1 MKINDCISA
10 IQQRDL
16 VLPEF
21 QREYVWSRDQAKQL
35 MVSLLKGY
43 PVGGLLIWPTDTPPE
58 LKNIGELPKKLGA
71 VRVLLDGQQR
81 LTTLHMLIAGDIPRY
96 YTSADIENDPRD
108 LYFNIDD
115 ADFQY
120 YQSSKMS
127 DNPLWHRVIDCFY
140 DGNDKE
146 KQIQVFAIAK
156 KLAAD
161 DQQAFELA
169 QRYTNN
175 LTALRN
181 IGSIELPVQTVP
193 SKANLDVA
201 IDIFDRVNSQGTK
214 LTDAEL
220 ALTHVTGKWST
231 ARREL
236 KTKIAELEARNFVF
250 NLTFMTRALTVCV
263 TRRALFETI
272 HERPADELQVGWKAL
287 SQVLDYLTNVLPHH
301 AFVHS
306 TEDLNTTN
314 ALVPLVA
321 YLSLNKGK
329 FATDKVLRSAVHW
342 LYAAL
347 LWARYT
353 AQTDQRLE
361 SDVSIVMKEEAPWG
375 HLCGEIIDQRGRIE
389 VKASDFEGRGAQ
401 HPLYLGTYVLAKAHG
416 AIDWFNGAALGVT
429 HGAKYRIHSHHIF
442 PQSMLYKNGFDADN
456 HLDRKVVNE
465 IANRAFL
472 TAETNQTIASAP
484 PAEYLPRVEESYPGA
499 LVKQFIPMDPEL
511 WKIERYRDF
520 LVARREIIGR
530 KLNEFMTALVREPEI
545 TVNRPVSE
553 LIKLGESINL
563 EFKST
568 LQWDVVNKQINTGLR
583 LSVLKT
589 IAAFMNTE
597 GGTLII
603 GVEDDGSVFGL
614 EPDLKTLKGS
624 QDQLGQL
631 LASLVSQQIGAEY
644 GHLAKVRFE
653 SIDEKIV
660 CVVDTDRAS
669 GPAYVSGAKGSE
681 FYVRVGNTTRA
692 LDPEETVK
700 YTEAHWE

>member
-1 MKINDCISA
+1 MKISECISA

-35 MVSLLKGY
+35 LVSLLKGY
-43 PVGGLLIWPTDTPPE
+43 PVGGLLIWPTNAPPE
-58 LKNIGELPKKLGA
+58 LKNIGALPPKLGT

-81 LTTLHMLIAGDIPRY
+81 LTTLHMFVSGNVPRY
-96 YTSADIENDPRD
+96 YTAADIENDPRD

-127 DNPLWHRVIDCFY
+127 ENPLWHRVIDCFY

-146 KQIQVFAIAK
+146 KQIQVFAIAR

-169 QRYTNN
+169 QRYTDN

-181 IGSIELPVQTVP
+181 IQNIELPVQTVP

-236 KTKIAELEARNFVF
+236 KTKIADLEARNFVF

-272 HERPADELQVGWKAL
+272 HERAADELQVGWKVL

-306 TEDLNTTN
+306 TQDLNTTN
-314 ALVPLVA
+314 ALIPLVA

-329 FATDKVLRSAVHW
+329 FATDKALRSAVHW

-361 SDVSIVMKEEAPWG
+361 SDVSIVMKEETPWG

-401 HPLYLGTYVLAKAHG
+401 HPLYLGTYVLAKAHS

-442 PQSMLYKNGFDADN
+442 PQSVLYNNGFDADN

-472 TAETNQTIASAP
+472 TAETNQSIASAL
-484 PAEYLPRVEESYPGA
+484 PAEYLPRVDESYPGA

-511 WKIERYRDF
+511 WRVERYRDF
-520 LVARREIIGR
+520 LVARREIVGR

-545 TVNRPVSE
+545 TENRPVSE

-568 LQWDVVNKQINTGLR
+568 LQWDVVNKQVNAGLR

-614 EPDLKTLKGS
+614 DPDLKSLNGS
-624 QDQLGQL
+624 RDQLGQL
-631 LASLVSQQIGAEY
+631 LANLISQKIGAEY

-653 SIDEKIV
+653 NIDEKIV
-660 CVVDTDRAS
+660 CVVDTDRAF
-669 GPAYVSGAKGSE
+669 GPAFVSGEKGSE

-700 YTEAHWE
+700 YTETHWE